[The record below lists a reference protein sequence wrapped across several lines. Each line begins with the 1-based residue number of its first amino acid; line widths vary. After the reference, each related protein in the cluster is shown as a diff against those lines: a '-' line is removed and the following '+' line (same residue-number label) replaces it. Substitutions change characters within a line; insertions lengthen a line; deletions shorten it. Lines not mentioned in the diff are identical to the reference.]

1 MLESNTVLGILA
13 HVDAGKTTLSEQML
27 YQAGV
32 LRTPGRVDARTA
44 FLDQAEIERKRG
56 ITVFS
61 GQADFSMEG
70 RSFSLID
77 TPGHVDFSG
86 EMERCLRVLDCAVLV
101 VSCAEGVQAHTET
114 LWRLLNDAS
123 VPVFVFLNK
132 TDRAGADLMRVFGQL
147 ERLGGN
153 RFVPFFS
160 GIEEDGQMEEETAE
174 LLAGLDDSLLERYL
188 ETGYDRELWLK
199 EAKNLVRE
207 RWVFPVFSGSAL
219 NGTGVEELLRGLR
232 LLAPA
237 GTGNREAPF
246 AGRAYQVRHDR
257 GGRVVF
263 LKVEQGTLHPKELLT
278 VPGGEREKCNELRR
292 YSGSRYELIQEA
304 GPGMLCAVTGIRQV
318 KAGDLAGVGAERAKP
333 FVLQPLLRSQVLFS
347 SSVPA
352 PLMLSRFRELEDEE
366 PLLGVEWRER
376 TQELEVR
383 VMGEVQLEALEEIFR
398 ERYSEQISFGPC
410 SVLYQET
417 IAAPV
422 VGCGHFEPLRHYA
435 EVHLRL
441 EPGQRG
447 SGIVFASECP
457 LDFLGSNWQN
467 LIRTHVLE
475 KQHTGVLTGA
485 PLTDVKI
492 TLLSGRAHLKHTEG
506 GDFREAVYRAVRQG
520 LMQAETVLLE
530 PWYRFF
536 AEVEFDEAGRVQSDL
551 LRMGGECGAPL
562 EVEGKM
568 ALRGRA
574 PIRTMMG
581 YPREFTAF
589 TRGKGR
595 LSLEFGGYEPC
606 RDAAAIVEKIGYDPE
621 RDVENSPDS
630 VFCSHGA
637 GFPVKWNE
645 ANAHMHL
652 PVEKIQG

>member
-207 RWVFPVFSGSAL
+207 RRVFPVFSGSAL

-318 KAGDLAGVGAERAKP
+318 KAGDLAGLGAERAKP

-506 GDFREAVYRAVRQG
+506 GDFREAVYRALRQG
-520 LMQAETVLLE
+520 LMQAESILLE
-530 PWYRFF
+530 PWYAFRIQADSGQLGRILSDIQRLQGVFEPPRQQENRVTVNGRGP
-536 AEVEFDEAGRVQSDL
+536 AAGFINYS
-551 LRMGGECGAPL
+551 
-562 EVEGKM
+562 
-568 ALRGRA
+568 
-574 PIRTMMG
+574 
-581 YPREFTAF
+581 RELAAF
-589 TRGKGR
+589 TKGKGMFSFR
-595 LSLEFGGYEPC
+595 FDGYEPC
-606 RDAAAIVEKIGYDPE
+606 QNQEELAARFSYDPE
-621 RDVENSPDS
+621 ADLEYTPDS

-637 GFPVKWNE
+637 GYPVKWHQARE
-645 ANAHMHL
+645 HMHL
-652 PVEKIQG
+652 KVSLP